1 MSGLFDII
9 VVLTKGFEVAKN
21 TAKDYDAKLNK
32 TIFEIKH
39 QRTFCMIKPDG
50 VMRGLIGEI
59 IHRIEKAGLKVV
71 AMKMLTPTEEIIRKH
86 YPTSD
91 EKWIARMGMKAKGSL
106 DNLPLTAKE
115 VYGTDDDKELGEN
128 ALRGLIEFMQSGP
141 VVAMVVEGIQAIDMV
156 RKLAGP
162 TLPFKA
168 EIGTIRGDFS
178 VDTPLVANVEG
189 RSIHNLFHA
198 SENIS
203 EAEHEIKLWFGDET
217 ICDYSLGNDD
227 IMYCKHY

>member
-1 MSGLFDII
+1 M
-9 VVLTKGFEVAKN
+9 AKN
-21 TAKDYDAKLNK
+21 TTKDYDSKLNK
-32 TIFEIKH
+32 AIFDIKH

-59 IHRIEKAGLKVV
+59 IHRIEKTGLKVV
-71 AMKMLTPTEEIIRKH
+71 AMKMLTPSEEMIKKH

-91 EKWIARMGMKAKGSL
+91 ERWIARLGSKSKGGL
-106 DNLPLTAKE
+106 DNLPLTVKE
-115 VYGTDDDKELGEN
+115 VYGTDDEKELGEN
-128 ALRGLIEFMQSGP
+128 VLKGLIEYMQSGP
-141 VVAMVVEGIQAIDMV
+141 VVAMTVEGIQAIDMV
-156 RKLAGP
+156 RKLAGA

-168 EIGTIRGDFS
+168 EMGTIRGDFS
-178 VDTPLVANVEG
+178 VDSPIVANVEN

-198 SENIS
+198 SENIA
-203 EAEHEIKLWFGDET
+203 EAENEIKLWFGNEV